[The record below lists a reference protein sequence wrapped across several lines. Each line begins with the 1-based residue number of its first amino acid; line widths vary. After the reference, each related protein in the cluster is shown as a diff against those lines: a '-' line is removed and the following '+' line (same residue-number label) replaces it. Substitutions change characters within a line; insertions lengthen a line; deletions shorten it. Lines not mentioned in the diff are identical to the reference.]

1 MRSSAWTCD
10 TPSSTR
16 LTSPSSQPHEVCWRH
31 RSSVSGAPRLRI
43 PGVESGRSAHRRVI
57 PMTAK
62 ETNMQRTMSEK
73 DAFLQSFEREYQ
85 TTHRVL
91 KAYPSDR
98 ADLKPSPKSKN
109 ALDLAWML

>member
-1 MRSSAWTCD
+1 
-10 TPSSTR
+10 
-16 LTSPSSQPHEVCWRH
+16 
-31 RSSVSGAPRLRI
+31 
-43 PGVESGRSAHRRVI
+43 
-57 PMTAK
+57 MTAK

-98 ADLKPSPKSKN
+98 ADLKPSPKSK
-109 ALDLAWML
+109 ACIRLW